1 MGNSDMTI
9 TFGQTEVPEHS
20 VCVWTDHLDKRSSEK
35 LSRPF
40 ELLKSSAREAGAGGW
55 HINDL
60 MSGQLSRQLTF
71 LSNEIASRWKSTHYP
86 GTSNTK
92 TNLYRPI
99 ILPKARAEIFIV
111 CLMIWEYESVSY
123 ILQEFFN
130 YFSLSGYA
138 PYFFK
143 YLINLI

>member
-111 CLMIWEYESVSY
+111 TYVSWFGSMNLCH
-123 ILQEFFN
+123 IFCKN
-130 YFSLSGYA
+130 FSIIFLLA
-138 PYFFK
+138 VMLHIF
-143 YLINLI
+143 LNI